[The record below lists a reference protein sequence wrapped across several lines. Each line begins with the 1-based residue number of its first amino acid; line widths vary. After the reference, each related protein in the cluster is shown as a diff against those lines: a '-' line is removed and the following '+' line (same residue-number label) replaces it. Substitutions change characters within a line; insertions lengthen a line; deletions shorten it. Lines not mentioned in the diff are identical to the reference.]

1 MPYFYFHVRSGDRL
15 VKDPDGG
22 ELPDLAT
29 AQFIALAA
37 VRAACAELARRGK
50 AADAQRCEI
59 SDGAGRVLATAALR
73 DAARPH

>member
-1 MPYFYFHVRSGDRL
+1 MFWVL
-15 VKDPDGG
+15 LL
-22 ELPDLAT
+22 LPAWAVAGVACAGLC
-29 AQFIALAA
+29 LAA

-59 SDGAGRVLATAALR
+59 SDGAGRVLATVALR